1 MITPEK
7 SKEHLSGLSNK
18 QNPFIRML
26 PEIRRHALFAFRA
39 LRTEAKEEAVA
50 EAIANAFVAY
60 NRLIEQGKG
69 SKIYPSVLTRYAVAQ
84 IRSGRK
90 VGTSLNSNCVLSD
103 AARQKHSLHIDRLD
117 YCAKCGEWFD
127 FVVEDRRTPVPEQA
141 AFRCDFPGW
150 LDTLSPQK
158 RQIAEKLAVG
168 DTTSE
173 IAQECKV
180 SPGRISQ
187 IRRELENSWREF
199 HGELKDC
206 PQTTGEQPDDNSAY
220 LL

>member
-1 MITPEK
+1 MIAPEK
-7 SKEHLSGLSNK
+7 SKKRVAIQSNR
-18 QNPFIRML
+18 QNHFLEML
-26 PEIRRHALFAFRA
+26 PEIRRHALFAFRT
-39 LRTEAKEEAVA
+39 LRAEAKEEAIA
-50 EAIANAFVAY
+50 ETIANVFVAF
-60 NRLIEQGKG
+60 NRLMEQGKEA
-69 SKIYPSVLTRYAVAQ
+69 KIFASVLTRYAVAQ

-187 IRRELENSWREF
+187 IRRELENSWQEF
-199 HGELKDC
+199 HGELEDY
-206 PQTTGEQPDDNSAY
+206 PRTDGIATA
-220 LL
+220 

>member
-1 MITPEK
+1 MIAPEK
-7 SKEHLSGLSNK
+7 SKKRVAIQSNR
-18 QNPFIRML
+18 QNHFLEML
-26 PEIRRHALFAFRA
+26 PEIRRHALFAFRT
-39 LRTEAKEEAVA
+39 LRAEAKEEAIA
-50 EAIANAFVAY
+50 ETIANAFVAY

-173 IAQECKV
+173 IAQKCKV

-187 IRRELENSWREF
+187 IRRELENSWQEF
-199 HGELKDC
+199 HGELEDY
-206 PQTTGEQPDDNSAY
+206 PRTDGIATA
-220 LL
+220 